1 MNTIKYFKTLA
12 ASALL
17 AFASV
22 GCTDYLDVVP
32 PETADLPDAMKDK
45 LDVYL
50 NRKRDRNA

>member
-17 AFASV
+17 AFASA

-45 LDVYL
+45 QIGRAHV
-50 NRKRDRNA
+50 